1 MPAGYD
7 QERTEAA
14 TPRRREQARQEGQV
28 ARSREVVSAALFLSM
43 ILFLSIAGTALVEQM
58 VTLTQETFATLGEVE
73 MSLSGLHLFLARL
86 LVRTVS
92 MLLPMFLTV
101 CVFAVAANVMQTGF
115 LFSTKALQPKLEHL
129 SPRQV
134 LKRLFSMQSL
144 FELGKALVKVGI
156 VGAIVYTTIAGDMAQ
171 VFPLGGLGV
180 AGIVSYIGSSTLRL
194 GVRTSYAIIILAVL
208 DYLWQRWQYE
218 KSLRM
223 TLQEVKDERK
233 QQEGDP
239 QIRAR
244 IRSIMREMAR
254 RRMMEDV
261 PKADVVITNPTHIAV
276 ALHYRRDS
284 MPAPKV
290 LAKGAG
296 YLAERMKA
304 MAQEHTIPCI
314 ENRAVAQHVFK
325 TVDIG
330 EYIPETLYKAVADI
344 LAYVYRIRPPAT
356 G

>member
-1 MPAGYD
+1 VPAGYD

-28 ARSREVVSAALFLSM
+28 AKSREAVSAALFLSM
-43 ILFLSIAGTALVEQM
+43 ILFLSIAGTALAEQI

-73 MSLSGLHLFLARL
+73 TSLSGLHLFLARL
-86 LVRTVS
+86 LVRTVV

-101 CVFAVAANVMQTGF
+101 CVFAVGANVMQTGF
-115 LFSTKALQPKLEHL
+115 LVSTKALQPKLEHL
-129 SPRQV
+129 DPRHV
-134 LKRLFSMQSL
+134 VKRLFSMQSL

-171 VFPLGGLGV
+171 IFPLGGLGV
-180 AGIVSYIGSSTLRL
+180 ADIVSYIGSSTLRL

-239 QIRAR
+239 HIRAR

-276 ALHYRRDS
+276 ALHYRRDT

-304 MAQEHTIPCI
+304 IAQEHTIPCI
-314 ENRAVAQHVFK
+314 ENRVVAQRLFK